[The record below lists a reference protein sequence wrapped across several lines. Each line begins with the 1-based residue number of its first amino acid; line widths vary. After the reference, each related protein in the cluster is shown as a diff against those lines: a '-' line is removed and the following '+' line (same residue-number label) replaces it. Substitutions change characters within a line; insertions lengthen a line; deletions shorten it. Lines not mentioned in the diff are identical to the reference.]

1 MECGVYG
8 LSGFTLGSGTITS
21 TTTPSYSMS
30 GLTDNTSYDVH
41 VQADCGSGNVS
52 QWVGPLTITTAVAPV
67 VVVFSLWSYMIV
79 MEMDGNGGIMTL

>member
-1 MECGVYG
+1 MWSTDYQDLRWVVV
-8 LSGFTLGSGTITS
+8 STS

-30 GLTDNTSYDVH
+30 GLSDNTSYDVY

-52 QWVGPLTITTAVAPV
+52 QWVGPLSVTTSLAPV

-79 MEMDGNGGIMTL
+79 GEMDGMEGH